1 MTLLS
6 DLQSLL
12 GFSHVLTGAD
22 ADSYVQDWRRRYRG
36 TAMAVIR
43 PGSTE
48 EVAAAVKLCMHH
60 GVPIVPQGGNTGL
73 CGGATPDDSGRAVVL
88 STARLTAVRNLD
100 TANDTVTVE
109 AGCILQAVQEAA
121 AAADRLFPL
130 SLAAEGS
137 CTIGGNLA
145 TNAGGTQVL
154 RYGNTRDLT
163 LGLEV
168 VTAEGEVWNGLRG
181 LRKDNTG
188 YNLRD
193 LYIGSEGTLG
203 IITAATLKLFP
214 RPVASCTALLT
225 LDTIDQA
232 VDVLS
237 RARSGFGAALTGFE
251 LMSGACL
258 QAVVRLFPQQRL
270 PFEGASAESPWF
282 ALLEL
287 SDSESEAHARDR
299 FEAVLGDAIDAG
311 LVNDAAI
318 AANVAQSKALW
329 HLRESIPLAEAE
341 LGKSVKHD
349 VSIPI
354 SSIAG
359 FVHKTNA
366 LLQARFPGVRHVIF
380 GHLGDGNLH
389 YNVANAPGQTESELL
404 ALQSEIYAVV
414 HDSVHAH
421 SGSISAEHGVGQLK
435 RDELPRYKSAVELAL
450 MRRIKRALDPQGL
463 MNPGKVLQT

>member
-12 GFSHVLTGAD
+12 GFTHVLTGVD
-22 ADSYVQDWRRRYRG
+22 AESYVQDWRRRYRG
-36 TAMAVIR
+36 SALAVIR
-43 PGSTE
+43 PGSTQ
-48 EVAAAVKLCMHH
+48 EVADAVKLCLHH
-60 GVPIVPQGGNTGL
+60 GVPVVPQGGNTGL

-88 STARLTAVRNLD
+88 STARLTSIRNLD
-100 TANDTVTVE
+100 TDNDTITVE

-121 AAADRLFPL
+121 AAANRLFPL

-154 RYGNTRDLT
+154 RYGNTRDLA

-168 VTAEGEVWNGLRG
+168 VTADGEIWNGLRG

-188 YNLRD
+188 YDLRD

-225 LDTIDQA
+225 LDTIDHA
-232 VDVLS
+232 VELLS
-237 RARSGFGAALTGFE
+237 RARTGFGAALTGFE

-287 SDSESEAHARDR
+287 SDSESEAHARER
-299 FEAVLGDAIDAG
+299 FEAVLGQAIDAG
-311 LVNDAAI
+311 LVDDAVI

-389 YNVANAPGQTESELL
+389 YNVANAAGQTEAELL
-404 ALQSEIYAVV
+404 ALQSEIYGVV

-435 RDELPRYKSAVELAL
+435 RDELPRYKSPVELAL
-450 MRRIKRALDPQGL
+450 MHRIKRALDPQGL
-463 MNPGKVLQT
+463 MNPGKVLQA